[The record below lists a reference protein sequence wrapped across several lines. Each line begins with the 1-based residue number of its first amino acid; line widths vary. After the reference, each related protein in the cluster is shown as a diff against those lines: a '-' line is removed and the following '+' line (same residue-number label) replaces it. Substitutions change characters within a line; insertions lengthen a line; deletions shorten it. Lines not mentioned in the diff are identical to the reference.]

1 MTSLSRVAAIA
12 LALSFLPVVG
22 AVSRADADA
31 TPCSKE
37 KKLTG
42 HEYWFYELTVGV
54 EHASQTET
62 EISGRSLGAPPFDFC
77 FRVPVSEVQD
87 ASERTKGYVEAIGR
101 LSTSLAA
108 DKKEWSSD
116 ERTVEVRAKIENV
129 SGQKFKNPAEFG
141 KWYDDRDFLHW
152 SEARSILAVDPVAK
166 KEQRRI
172 TELDVVEISPE
183 SYWTLEGSGH
193 LSESSREGDFL
204 RGRYWDGFTE
214 RRFKI
219 SAAALQDR
227 AARESGYKKA
237 AKVLANQLDRRRSP
251 DPKWLNATLGRYA
264 SLTGQRFTKAA
275 DWVEW
280 CKVNCDQLKLA
291 TDGQRLTLPWGSGK

>member
-1 MTSLSRVAAIA
+1 VIAVLLAAA
-12 LALSFLPVVG
+12 G
-22 AVSRADADA
+22 ATCAHAEGA
-31 TPCSKE
+31 PCTKE

-54 EHASQTET
+54 EHSAQTET
-62 EISGRSLGAPPFDFC
+62 EIAGRSLGAPPFDFC
-77 FRVPVSEVQD
+77 FRVPVAEVQD
-87 ASERTKGYVEAIGR
+87 ASERTKGYVEGIGR
-101 LSTSLAA
+101 LSTSLAS
-108 DKKEWSSD
+108 DKQAWNTD
-116 ERTVEVRAKIENV
+116 ERSVEVRAKIENV
-129 SGQKFKNPAEFG
+129 TGQKFKTPSEFG
-141 KWYDDRDFLHW
+141 RWYDDRDFLQW
-152 SEARSILAVDPVAK
+152 SDARSMLLLDLQAK

-172 TELDVVEISPE
+172 TELDVVEITPE
-183 SYWTLEGSGH
+183 NYWTLEGAGH
-193 LSESSREGDFL
+193 LSDSTREGEWQ

-227 AARESGYKKA
+227 TARESGYKKA

-251 DPKWLNATLGRYA
+251 DPKWLSQTLERYQQ
-264 SLTGQRFTKAA
+264 LTGQRFTKAS

-291 TDGQRLTLPWGSGK
+291 ADGQRLTLPWTTSK